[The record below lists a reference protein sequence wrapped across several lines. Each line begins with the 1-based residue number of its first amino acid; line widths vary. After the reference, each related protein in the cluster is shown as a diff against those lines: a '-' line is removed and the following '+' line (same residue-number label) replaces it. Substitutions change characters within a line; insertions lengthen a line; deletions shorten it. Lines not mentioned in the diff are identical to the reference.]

1 VPEVGRTFAIA
12 ALLAAACGS
21 GDAGAPPPPAGNS
34 VGEPCARTGECRS
47 GLVCFSGACAAD
59 LPATGSCPAPPR
71 TAAIAAGAEPNAI
84 EPAPEFCVSAAVGT
98 VLPAEMVHDLGVLEV
113 GSDASFTVAPG
124 TSSFVIFS
132 QEVDGSRPDSVSI
145 TGVGEAPNSVVPARV
160 RDPDGAVYYDDLADW
175 PTIPGTRYPDVS
187 SLLAFDPGFQA
198 VSRAF
203 PVPNT
208 SPALDRI
215 VSAGEVQPGTWS
227 FTVNDWARECPFGDA
242 CLDGDGSGRYRV
254 HAVTRPGPLASTGT
268 LDVEVYL
275 ATDPTSV
282 LSTAAGAAAH
292 PQTERWVRSL
302 GRYLANAG
310 LCLGTVT
317 FHDLP
322 RWVKDRYAAS
332 GTVDVT
338 DSSPCGDVQQLFT
351 TATVPAR
358 AAHLFL
364 ADEVTAGDGTDQ
376 FSVVG
381 MTGSI
386 PGPSGFPGTIY
397 GGTIVGLFD
406 EFGAGSCGGS
416 GPSFACGTDRLAY
429 VTAHEIGHWL
439 GLFHTTEMGGEFF
452 DPVSDTARC
461 PCSSCG
467 TGCDTANALVTPARC
482 SAAATCGGT
491 QNLMF
496 WAFDPARSAGEVSRD
511 QAQIVR
517 LNPAVR

>member
-1 VPEVGRTFAIA
+1 MIQ
-12 ALLAAACGS
+12 
-21 GDAGAPPPPAGNS
+21 
-34 VGEPCARTGECRS
+34 
-47 GLVCFSGACAAD
+47 
-59 LPATGSCPAPPR
+59 
-71 TAAIAAGAEPNAI
+71 
-84 EPAPEFCVSAAVGT
+84 
-98 VLPAEMVHDLGVLEV
+98 DLGVRDV
-113 GSDASFTVAPG
+113 GTEASFSVAPG

-132 QEVDGSRPDSVSI
+132 QEMDGSRPDTVSVA
-145 TGVGEAPNSVVPARV
+145 GVGEAPNSVVPGRL
-160 RDPDGAVYYDDLADW
+160 RDPEGSVYYDDLADW
-175 PTIPGTRYPDVS
+175 PRIPGTRYPDVS
-187 SLLAFDPGFQA
+187 RLLAFDPGFQP

-208 SPALDRI
+208 SPAVDRI

-242 CLDGDGSGRYRV
+242 CADGDTAGRYRV

-268 LDVEVYL
+268 LDLEVYL
-275 ATDPTSV
+275 ATDATSA
-282 LSTAAGAAAH
+282 LPTAAAAAAH
-292 PQTERWVRSL
+292 PQTARWARSL
-302 GRYLANAG
+302 AGYLARAG
-310 LCLGTVT
+310 ICLGAVT

-322 RWVKDRYAAS
+322 QWVKDRWAA
-332 GTVDVT
+332 GGAVDVT

-351 TATVPAR
+351 TAIVPSR
-358 AAHLFL
+358 AVHLFL
-364 ADEVTAGDGTDQ
+364 ADEVTATDGVDQ

-397 GGTIVGLFD
+397 GGAVVGLFG
-406 EFGAGSCGGS
+406 EFGAGSCGGA

-452 DPVSDTARC
+452 DPLSDTPRC

-467 TGCDTANALVTPARC
+467 SGCNTANALVTTGRC
-482 SAAATCGGT
+482 AAGAGGACGGAR
-491 QNLMF
+491 NLMF
-496 WAFDPARSAGEVSRD
+496 WAFDPARSAGELSRD
-511 QAQIVR
+511 QGQVAR

>member
-1 VPEVGRTFAIA
+1 VGRTLAIV

-21 GDAGAPPPPAGNS
+21 GGGGSPPAPVGKS
-34 VGEPCARTGECRS
+34 AGEPCARKGECRS
-47 GLVCFSGACAAD
+47 GLVCFSGACAAA
-59 LPATGSCPAPPR
+59 LPAADSCGAPPG

-84 EPAPEFCVSAAVGT
+84 EPAPEFCVSTAVGT
-98 VLPAEMVHDLGVLEV
+98 VLPAEMIHDLGVREV
-113 GSDASFTVAPG
+113 GTDVSFTVAPG
-124 TSSFVIFS
+124 TSSFLIFS
-132 QEVDGSRPDSVSI
+132 QEVDDSRPDTVSI
-145 TGVGEAPNSVVPARV
+145 TGLGEAPNSVVPTRV
-160 RDPDGAVYYDDLADW
+160 RDPDDAVYYDDLADW

-187 SLLAFDPGFQA
+187 RLLAFDPGFQA

-203 PVPNT
+203 PIPNT

-215 VSAGEVQPGTWS
+215 VSAGEVQPGTWT
-227 FTVNDWARECPFGDA
+227 FTVNDWASECPFGDA
-242 CLDGDGSGRYRV
+242 CQDGNTAGRYRV
-254 HAVTRPGPLASTGT
+254 HAVTRPGLPTSTGT

-282 LSTAAGAAAH
+282 LSTAAGALAH

-302 GRYLANAG
+302 GRHLASAG

-322 RWVKDRYAAS
+322 RWVKDRYAA
-332 GTVDVT
+332 GGAVDVT
-338 DSSPCGDVQQLFT
+338 DASPCGDVQQLFT
-351 TATVPAR
+351 TAIVPAR
-358 AAHLFL
+358 AVHLFL
-364 ADEVTAGDGTDQ
+364 ADEVTAADGADQ

-397 GGTIVGLFD
+397 GGAIVGLFG
-406 EFGAGSCGGS
+406 ELGAGSCGGS

-439 GLFHTTEMGGEFF
+439 GLFHTTEMGGDFF

-467 TGCDTANALVTPARC
+467 TGCNTATALVTPRAC
-482 SAAATCGGT
+482 SASAGCGGAR
-491 QNLMF
+491 NLMF
-496 WAFDPARSAGEVSRD
+496 WAFDPARSAGELSRD
-511 QAQIVR
+511 QAQLVR